1 MSRSSA
7 VGGAIRTAASAMR
20 AFWRFLLRS
29 FSHSLQ
35 LRIVVLTIVLTS
47 VAIFGVGTYMSQQI
61 SRGLFDT
68 RLQSLS
74 SQAGTI
80 VSELRSLAPVDGQAV
95 TQENLSSQLSSIYNR
110 STGSVYS
117 LTLEPSDPNSS
128 FSTIS
133 AGTTDSDGAPYEM
146 PISGELK
153 DAIGKAP
160 TDDMLYQ
167 SVSLPDGT
175 GPGLL
180 ISQEL
185 QIPGAG
191 QFQLYYLGDL
201 SEQQD
206 TLDFVQRSMLVA
218 ALVLVVLVGAVA
230 WIVTRLVVTP
240 VRTGAEVAR
249 LIADGDLDERMPV
262 HGNDEIAVLGES
274 FNDMADTLQH
284 QIQQMERLSVLQ
296 RQFVSD
302 VSHELRTPLTTIRA
316 AADLIYDSR
325 DDLDPVTA
333 RSAELLNSQAERF
346 DSLLSDLLEISRY
359 DAGAA
364 ALVAKP
370 VDVGAIVTSIIET
383 VSMVADQMST
393 NIVVHSPSSPV
404 MAEVDRVRITRI
416 LRNLIVNAIEHG
428 ESNPIDIYVASN
440 AEAVAVSVRDHGV
453 GMNEEQVEHVFDR
466 FWRAD
471 PARKRT
477 LGGSGLGLAI
487 SLEDAHLH
495 NGWLQVWG
503 KPGEGSCFRLTIPRR
518 PDQEITSSPLPLPPR
533 DAQVQ
538 GAALVAGP
546 LSSDG
551 SVRIQTGSI
560 PIVVETGQAPPTRE
574 GYGGEPEVVR
584 GDDAII
590 DDGTDLTGSGER
602 ADEPEDADAGAD
614 RGPEIDS
621 GADTD
626 TGADDGDDADSGTGA
641 RDDADNIDTR
651 IEIDADTVWPTDA
664 AHEGGPQS

>member
-1 MSRSSA
+1 
-7 VGGAIRTAASAMR
+7 MR

-133 AGTTDSDGAPYEM
+133 AGTTDSDGAPYEV
-146 PISGELK
+146 PISGELE

-370 VDVGAIVTSIIET
+370 VDVGAIVTAIIET

-416 LRNLIVNAIEHG
+416 VRNLIVNAIEHG

-503 KPGEGSCFRLTIPRR
+503 KPGEGSCFRLTVPRR

-560 PIVVETGQAPPTRE
+560 PIVVETGQAPPTPE
-574 GYGGEPEVVR
+574 GYGGQPEVVR

-590 DDGTDLTGSGER
+590 DDGTDLTGSSER
-602 ADEPEDADAGAD
+602 ADDPEDADD
-614 RGPEIDS
+614 NTDS
-621 GADTD
+621 GTDTD
-626 TGADDGDDADSGTGA
+626 TGADVDDDADG
-641 RDDADNIDTR
+641 IDTR
-651 IEIDADTVWPTDA
+651 SEIDADTVWPTDA
-664 AHEGGPQS
+664 APEGGSQS